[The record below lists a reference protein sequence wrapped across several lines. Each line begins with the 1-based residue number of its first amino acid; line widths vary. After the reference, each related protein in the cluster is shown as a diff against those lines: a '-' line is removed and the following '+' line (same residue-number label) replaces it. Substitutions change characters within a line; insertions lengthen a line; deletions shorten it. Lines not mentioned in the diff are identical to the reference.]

1 MYLNLSPK
9 DLYIMKYY
17 LLVELVGINLLP
29 QEKIITGDLKM
40 ITIIEKTIQDTHIK
54 LEVDETKSS
63 KTIAGTPTLQIA
75 DDFRIIYPVDTLQII
90 KTIANAQTLN
100 DLIIGSKGTWTDEQI
115 QNTIEQVI

>member
-1 MYLNLSPK
+1 MNRVSRCGTKTTSANLQNFPK
-9 DLYIMKYY
+9 
-17 LLVELVGINLLP
+17 
-29 QEKIITGDLKM
+29 EKTGDLKM
-40 ITIIEKTIQDTHIK
+40 ITIIEKTIQETHVK
-54 LEVDETKSS
+54 LTVDETKSS

-75 DDFRIIYPVDTLQII
+75 DDFCIVYAVDTLQII